1 MDEPD
6 DVVVDVIGLHNEART
21 VELSVGPSYKSTWS
35 KQELPFTSSCISS
48 MLTDTVY
55 NIMLSESIFCA
66 ALATKADQ
74 STECVKLNDT
84 NAKNASNN
92 FNYFFGM

>member
-6 DVVVDVIGLHNEART
+6 DIVVDVIGLHIEART

-48 MLTDTVY
+48 MLRDTVY
-55 NIMLSESIFCA
+55 NIMLSESILGA
-66 ALATKADQ
+66 ALATEAYR
-74 STECVKLNDT
+74 STEWVKLNDT
-84 NAKNASNN
+84 KTV
-92 FNYFFGM
+92 FFI